1 MEMFLAPLPI
11 LYIFLSICFARV
23 CSNNDDFNSR
33 NLFLTAKL
41 LKQGY
46 RYHKIRKEFSK
57 FYHRHSDL
65 STALAKHHAN
75 GDTSMVTEIVN
86 LCPIM

>member
-1 MEMFLAPLPI
+1 MTYNAINVYCRELAPGAV
-11 LYIFLSICFARV
+11 S
-23 CSNNDDFNSR
+23 
-33 NLFLTAKL
+33 
-41 LKQGY
+41 
-46 RYHKIRKEFSK
+46 
-57 FYHRHSDL
+57 L

>member
-1 MEMFLAPLPI
+1 MGHMF
-11 LYIFLSICFARV
+11 YIGL
-23 CSNNDDFNSR
+23 
-33 NLFLTAKL
+33 
-41 LKQGY
+41 
-46 RYHKIRKEFSK
+46 HKGKHDK
-57 FYHRHSDL
+57 FFWSETTRIKAL

>member
-1 MEMFLAPLPI
+1 MLRKKGQGQKNLARSGNPKHTFFFNLG
-11 LYIFLSICFARV
+11 LTTVAAICIPEV
-23 CSNNDDFNSR
+23 
-33 NLFLTAKL
+33 
-41 LKQGY
+41 
-46 RYHKIRKEFSK
+46 
-57 FYHRHSDL
+57 L

>member
-1 MEMFLAPLPI
+1 MWLPYMSHFISNYVLGVCNLYEFKLA
-11 LYIFLSICFARV
+11 
-23 CSNNDDFNSR
+23 CSATETL
-33 NLFLTAKL
+33 NL
-41 LKQGY
+41 GIDNY
-46 RYHKIRKEFSK
+46 EH
-57 FYHRHSDL
+57 L

>member
-1 MEMFLAPLPI
+1 MAVQTIQDSFTMSTKTLDQLGRMGAYGHI
-11 LYIFLSICFARV
+11 
-23 CSNNDDFNSR
+23 SR
-33 NLFLTAKL
+33 RKAAIVDIGLESVKDIAK
-41 LKQGY
+41 QA
-46 RYHKIRKEFSK
+46 E
-57 FYHRHSDL
+57 L

>member
-1 MEMFLAPLPI
+1 MIEKSVPRDHRLSSLDKPRGAKRRSLGWI
-11 LYIFLSICFARV
+11 LLFYPHTHDIFFQV
-23 CSNNDDFNSR
+23 
-33 NLFLTAKL
+33 
-41 LKQGY
+41 
-46 RYHKIRKEFSK
+46 
-57 FYHRHSDL
+57 L

>member
-1 MEMFLAPLPI
+1 MVNSGVLTKVETRFVHSYAHPLH
-11 LYIFLSICFARV
+11 
-23 CSNNDDFNSR
+23 NNNCTDV
-33 NLFLTAKL
+33 
-41 LKQGY
+41 
-46 RYHKIRKEFSK
+46 
-57 FYHRHSDL
+57 L

>member
-1 MEMFLAPLPI
+1 MLNIKNIIGLDNP
-11 LYIFLSICFARV
+11 
-23 CSNNDDFNSR
+23 CSLLEK
-33 NLFLTAKL
+33 LF
-41 LKQGY
+41 
-46 RYHKIRKEFSK
+46 
-57 FYHRHSDL
+57 DNL

>member
-1 MEMFLAPLPI
+1 MI
-11 LYIFLSICFARV
+11 S
-23 CSNNDDFNSR
+23 S
-33 NLFLTAKL
+33 
-41 LKQGY
+41 QQ
-46 RYHKIRKEFSK
+46 
-57 FYHRHSDL
+57 L